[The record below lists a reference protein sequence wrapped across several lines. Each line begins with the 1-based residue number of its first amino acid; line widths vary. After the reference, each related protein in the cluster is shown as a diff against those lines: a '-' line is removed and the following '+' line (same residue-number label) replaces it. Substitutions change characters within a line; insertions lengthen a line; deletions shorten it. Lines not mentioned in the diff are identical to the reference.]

1 MKRDRIQ
8 LYLIVLLAG
17 GLLAGCTAGTVEDI
31 VPEESRPVELRFS
44 KPDLGTP
51 VLLSRAGEEVT
62 VPAAPATPLPEGATV
77 RIYGYLRGEVGA
89 ATAEVPFSTAQPSFE
104 VAYVVEKDG
113 SMSPCL
119 ADDAGVR
126 QPGEGTGPVVRGG
139 VYDFYAVSPARRLVK
154 DAEGKY
160 VVTAIPHKE
169 DVMTSFA
176 RGVTVSRSSRV
187 VTLETFRRQC
197 ALLVFNVAPAR
208 ENALPFD
215 ELYGTRLE
223 LSHISVSGATL
234 IAGEDTG
241 ILPTGGENKAEAT
254 VVFESAEFVA
264 VEAGSAPDGMGL
276 NKTTG
281 IVLPK
286 NERPFGVEINVQRNH
301 ETATLKAT
309 IDQPIAFD
317 AGKRYVFTLEVKND
331 ESRLNLKIIDWN
343 AISFSDGEVGAPP
356 GGSYPDPDIQ
366 EGIGTTITV
375 AKWTK
380 IEWSDTDVGGGE
392 SLKQLKTKS
401 NETDQ

>member
-8 LYLIVLLAG
+8 LYLIALLTG
-17 GLLAGCTAGTVEDI
+17 GLLAGCTVGTVEDV
-31 VPEESRPVELRFS
+31 VPEESRLVELRFS
-44 KPDLGTP
+44 KPDLGVP
-51 VLLSRAGEEVT
+51 VLLSRTGKE
-62 VPAAPATPLPEGATV
+62 AAVLEASATPLPEGATV
-77 RIYGYLRGEVGA
+77 RICGYLRGEVGT

-113 SMSPCL
+113 SLSPCL
-119 ADDAGVR
+119 VDDAGVC
-126 QPGEGTGPVVRGG
+126 QPGEAASPVVRGG

-154 DAEGKY
+154 DAEGRY

-176 RGVTVSRSSRV
+176 RGVIVSRSSRV

-197 ALLVFNVAPAR
+197 ALLVFNVAPAK

-223 LSHISVSGATL
+223 LSNISVSGASL

-241 ILPTGGENKAEAT
+241 ILPTGGDSKVETT
-254 VVFESAEFVA
+254 VIFESGEFVR
-264 VEAGSAPDGMGL
+264 VEPGSDPEGMGL

-286 NERPFGVEINVQRNH
+286 NDCPFGVEIDVQRNH

-309 IDQPIAFD
+309 IDKSITFD

-331 ESRLNLKIIDWN
+331 ESCLNLKIIAWN
-343 AISFSDGEVGAPP
+343 AISFSDGEVGASP

-366 EGIGTTITV
+366 EGIGATITV

-380 IEWSDTDVGGGE
+380 IEWSDADVGGGE
-392 SLKQLKTKS
+392 
-401 NETDQ
+401 

>member
-8 LYLIVLLAG
+8 LYLIVLLVG
-17 GLLAGCTAGTVEDI
+17 GLLAGCTVGTVEDV
-31 VPEESRPVELRFS
+31 VPEESRPVELHFS

-51 VLLSRAGEEVT
+51 VLLSRAGEEAV
-62 VPAAPATPLPEGATV
+62 VPAASATPLPEGATV
-77 RIYGYLRGEVGA
+77 RICGYLRGEEGT

-104 VAYVVEKDG
+104 ATYVVEKDG
-113 SMSPCL
+113 SLSPCL
-119 ADDAGVR
+119 ADD
-126 QPGEGTGPVVRGG
+126 TGAQLP
-139 VYDFYAVSPARRLVK
+139 
-154 DAEGKY
+154 
-160 VVTAIPHKE
+160 E

-176 RGVTVSRSSRV
+176 RGVSVSRSSRV

-197 ALLVFNVAPAR
+197 ALLVFNVAPSP

-254 VVFESAEFVA
+254 VVFESGEFVV
-264 VEAGSAPDGMGL
+264 VEAGSDPDGMGL

-286 NERPFGVEINVQRNH
+286 NDRPFGVEIDVQRNH

-309 IDQPIAFD
+309 IDQPITFD

-331 ESRLNLKIIDWN
+331 ESCLNLKIIAWN

-375 AKWTK
+375 ARWTK

-392 SLKQLKTKS
+392 
-401 NETDQ
+401 

>member
-1 MKRDRIQ
+1 MI
-8 LYLIVLLAG
+8 G
-17 GLLAGCTAGTVEDI
+17 GGYTNDLEVSFVRLDNPGTAGAAWTSIDAVRTGGAGNTALTFEPEQTYLAEEGESVLIGYYPRKEPSGTTNPASVIYTITGDEDI
-31 VPEESRPVELRFS
+31 MATGVQTGSLVDKFETFTFS
-44 KPDLGTP
+44 H
-51 VLLSRAGEEVT
+51 LLTQLQFKCVGSAGAISKWTAVASIKVKNVATGLKLSLDKTSGAKLTVT
-62 VPAAPATPLPEGATV
+62 G
-77 RIYGYLRGEVGA
+77 
-89 ATAEVPFSTAQPSFE
+89 
-104 VAYVVEKDG
+104 
-113 SMSPCL
+113 
-119 ADDAGVR
+119 
-126 QPGEGTGPVVRGG
+126 
-139 VYDFYAVSPARRLVK
+139 
-154 DAEGKY
+154 
-160 VVTAIPHKE
+160 TAIPHKE

-176 RGVTVSRSSRV
+176 RGVSVSRSSRV

-197 ALLVFNVAPAR
+197 ALLVFNVAPSP

-254 VVFESAEFVA
+254 VVFESGEFVV
-264 VEAGSAPDGMGL
+264 VEAGSDPDGMGL

-286 NERPFGVEINVQRNH
+286 NDRPFGVEIDVQRNH

-309 IDQPIAFD
+309 IDQPITFD

-331 ESRLNLKIIDWN
+331 ESCLNLKIIAWN

-375 AKWTK
+375 ARWTK

-392 SLKQLKTKS
+392 
-401 NETDQ
+401 